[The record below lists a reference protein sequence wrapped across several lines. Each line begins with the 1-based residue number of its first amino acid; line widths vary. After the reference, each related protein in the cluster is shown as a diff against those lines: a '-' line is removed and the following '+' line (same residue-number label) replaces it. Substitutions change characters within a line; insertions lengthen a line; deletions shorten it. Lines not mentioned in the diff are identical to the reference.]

1 VTVEPVEGVLELVL
15 DELDADVVKGL
26 VLLDDVIELKLLGV
40 RVNELCVVDDLAVVE
55 LFVEAVEA
63 EAVLE
68 LVIELELLEA
78 E

>member
-1 VTVEPVEGVLELVL
+1 MTVEPVEGVLELVL